1 MMKVFW
7 FPIIATVII
16 WAIGG
21 GFYWE
26 IREGTHY
33 QLSDAER
40 VNAYLTI
47 FAVASA
53 LTGSIFLIFQ
63 HWFMR
68 LQLAQTNKPRLYL
81 AVVHNTLNNDPQN
94 PHRTSLKYT
103 NLTDNDFED
112 LEIFLYGSVDKN
124 ETQQFLQTCKKR
136 GYVQGRDERVINI
149 FTNEIIDNLSKKNN
163 NTMNERRSFRIQ
175 AKYEFTYLRKK
186 ITHYS
191 PVYIFNFS
199 SNTWD
204 IDE

>member
-1 MMKVFW
+1 MKVFW
-7 FPIIATVII
+7 IPIIATVII
-16 WAIGG
+16 WSMGG

-26 IREGTHY
+26 IREGNHY
-33 QLSDAER
+33 QLGDAER

-47 FAVASA
+47 FVVASA

-81 AVVHNTLNNDPQN
+81 AVVHNKLNEEPHNF
-94 PHRTSLKYT
+94 HRTAIQYT

-112 LEIFLYGSVDKN
+112 LEIFLYGSIDKN
-124 ETQQFLQTCKKR
+124 EPNQFLKNCKKK
-136 GYVQGRDERVINI
+136 GYVQGRDERVINLP
-149 FTNEIIDNLSKKNN
+149 TNEIFDNLAKKNN
-163 NTMNERRSFRIQ
+163 KTMNEDRAIRIQ
-175 AKYEFTYLRKK
+175 AKYNFTYLRKK

-191 PVYIFNFS
+191 PVYIFNS
-199 SNTWD
+199 SSRTWD